1 MNILVVDDDP
11 IVLQSCL
18 RILEAEGHRVTLT
31 SSADEALTVL
41 GAEEFNLI
49 LIDVIMERSDGVY
62 LIERVREGGMTTP
75 IVLMS
80 GYSTSETISRG
91 MKAGANQF
99 IPKPFTPD
107 ELLMVIG
114 KIDFPQLEGEANG

>member
-41 GAEEFNLI
+41 GAEEFHLI
-49 LIDVIMERSDGVY
+49 LIDVIMERSDGVC
-62 LIERVREGGMTTP
+62 LIERVRERGTTTP

-80 GYSTSETISRG
+80 GYSTSETIARG

-99 IPKPFTPD
+99 IPKPFTPN
-107 ELLMVIG
+107 ELLTVIG
-114 KIDFPQLEGEANG
+114 KIEFPQPKGEANG

>member
-18 RILEAEGHRVTLT
+18 RILEAEGHRVKLT

-80 GYSTSETISRG
+80 GYSTSATNSRG